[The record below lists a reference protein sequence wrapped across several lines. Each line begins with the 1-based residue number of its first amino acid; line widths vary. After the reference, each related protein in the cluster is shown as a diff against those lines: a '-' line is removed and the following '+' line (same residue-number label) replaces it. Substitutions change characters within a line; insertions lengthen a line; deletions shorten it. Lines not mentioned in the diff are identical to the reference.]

1 MANIDALL
9 QSQETSLLAKIKKY
23 REVAREMK
31 KHLDRHPNDW
41 GQYQSVFNQEINAI
55 FRELMLFEQ
64 DRLANGDEASVYKLR
79 RMFVNRLRPEFV
91 YGEHIRWSLEKP
103 YGYAGDY
110 KIIDDMYRNDPQTTG
125 FDRLFDN
132 YAQMSPAANAIRN
145 RKQDIK
151 KFIST
156 VFKSRKERSFKIM
169 DLASGP
175 CRDMKELLDEM
186 APVSGD
192 IAIDCFDQDQGAI
205 DYAKNLLGR
214 YSSSVT
220 FYRENAVRIAFKK
233 EMPKEKYDLIFSLGL
248 FDYLDDR
255 IAQRLVAAL
264 KKLLKENG
272 VLFVANFGEKHQN
285 PSFYFLEWVG
295 EWQLVYRSLDAFK
308 KIFIPAGFSE
318 KNLITESEQQGIIH
332 YVIARNAG

>member
-1 MANIDALL
+1 MLEIDRLL
-9 QSQETSLLAKIKKY
+9 NAKEKSLRNRIKKY
-23 REVAREMK
+23 REVAK
-31 KHLDRHPNDW
+31 KVKSQLQRTPDDW
-41 GQYQSVFNQEINAI
+41 GKYQSLFNQEINAI
-55 FRELMLFEQ
+55 FRDLMLFEQ
-64 DRLANGDEASVYKLR
+64 ERLAQGDEASVYKLK
-79 RMFVNRLRPEFV
+79 RMFINKLRSEFL

-110 KIIDDMYRNDPQTTG
+110 KIIDDIYRNDPQTTG

-145 RKQDIK
+145 RKHDIK

-156 VFKSRKERSFKIM
+156 VFKSRKERCFKIM

-175 CRDMKELLDEM
+175 CRDVKELLEELSP
-186 APVSGD
+186 APGD

-205 DYAKNLLGR
+205 DYAKSLLGN
-214 YSSSVT
+214 YSKVVN

-233 EMPKEKYDLIFSLGL
+233 EAPRGQYDLIFSLGL
-248 FDYLDDR
+248 FDYLDER

-264 KKLLKENG
+264 KNLLRKDG
-272 VLFVANFGEKHQN
+272 LLFIANFGEKYQN

-295 EWQLVYRSLDAFK
+295 EWQLIYRSIEEFK
-308 KIFIPAGFSE
+308 KIFSAAGFSE
-318 KNLITESEQQGIIH
+318 QHLKNESEQQGIIH
-332 YVIARNAG
+332 YIIARNTG

>member
-1 MANIDALL
+1 MVPIDTLL
-9 QSQETSLLAKIKKY
+9 KSQESSLLARIKKY
-23 REVAREMK
+23 REVAREIK
-31 KHLDRHPNDW
+31 KHLERHPNDW
-41 GQYQSVFNQEINAI
+41 GRYQSVFNQEINAI
-55 FRELMLFEQ
+55 FRDLMLFEQ
-64 DRLANGDEASVYKLR
+64 DRFANGDEASVYKLK
-79 RMFVNRLRPEFV
+79 RMFVNRLRSEFV

-151 KFIST
+151 KFIAG
-156 VFKSRKERSFKIM
+156 VFKARKERSFRVM

-175 CRDMKELLDEM
+175 CRDVKELLDEM
-186 APVSGD
+186 APVPGD
-192 IAIDCFDQDQGAI
+192 IAVDCFDQDQGAI
-205 DYAKNLLGR
+205 DYAKNLLGG
-214 YSSSVT
+214 YASFVH

-233 EMPKEKYDLIFSLGL
+233 DAPKEKYDLIFSLGL

-255 IAQRLVAAL
+255 IAQRLIAAL
-264 KKLLKENG
+264 KKLLKDNG
-272 VLFVANFGEKHQN
+272 VMFIANFGAKYQN

-295 EWQLVYRSLDAFK
+295 EWQLIYRNADDFK
-308 KIFIPAGFSE
+308 KIFLSAGFSPE
-318 KNLITESEQQGIIH
+318 DLRTESEQQGIIH
-332 YVIARNAG
+332 YVIAKNSA